1 MKVNKW
7 TAALASA
14 GVLGGVTAQA
24 EESPVMTALASTT
37 ISGYV
42 DVSAHWNPDRNRGA
56 VPNFGK
62 GEQNKSDGF
71 NLNVVD
77 LTISKPLDE
86 SQWAAGYT
94 AELWLGPDAVG
105 YNTSGGGG
113 DIAVKQAYVELRA
126 PLRNGL
132 DFKVGVFDTIIG
144 YEYANNNL
152 NPNYTRSWGWTVE
165 PTQHTGALMSY
176 AFNDMISASAGIANT
191 FGAGINARAHGST
204 TEPKSESDKTALGA
218 LAVTLPESTG
228 FLEGSTI
235 YGGIVYGFDNI
246 DNGALSGAN
255 RVNYYAGAT
264 LNTPVDGLTF
274 GLAWDYATASASVVG
289 GGPGYH
295 QNVFGLYA
303 SHQTTEKMSLH
314 LRGEY
319 AQGDGLFVQPDGDD
333 GEIWS
338 VTGTVQYDLWDNVIS
353 RLEVRYDSAD
363 GASSGPGAG
372 PLGATWSEDEEWLI
386 ALNLIYNF

>member
-1 MKVNKW
+1 MKMNKW

-42 DVSAHWNPDRNRGA
+42 DVSAHWNLDRNRGA

-62 GEQNKSDGF
+62 GEVNKSDGF

-94 AELWLGPDAVG
+94 AELWFGPDAVG
-105 YNTSGGGG
+105 YNPTAYG
-113 DIAVKQAYVELRA
+113 DGNESFAVKQAYVELRA
-126 PLRNGL
+126 PAGNGL

-152 NPNYTRSWGWTVE
+152 NPNYTRSWGWTIE
-165 PTQHTGALMSY
+165 PTQHTGVLMSY
-176 AFNDMISASAGIANT
+176 EFNEVLSASAGIANT
-191 FGAGINARAHGST
+191 FNAGINTRAHAST
-204 TEPKSESDKTALGA
+204 VEPKKESDKTVMGA
-218 LAVTLPESTG
+218 LSVTLPESTG
-228 FLEGSTI
+228 FLEGSTL
-235 YGGIVYGFDNI
+235 YVGSVYGFDAGTQGI
-246 DNGALSGAN
+246 SGGN

-264 LNTPVDGLTF
+264 FNLPVDGLSL
-274 GLAWDYATASASVVG
+274 GLAWDYAGAEPSIFG
-289 GGPGYH
+289 GGAIDGYH
-295 QNVFGLYA
+295 QNVFGVYL
-303 SHQTTEKMSLH
+303 SHQTTEKLSLH
-314 LRGEY
+314 ARGEFAKGNLIY
-319 AQGDGLFVQPDGDD
+319 TQTDASE

-338 VTGTVQYDLWDNVIS
+338 AVGTIQYDLWDNVLS
-353 RLEVRYDSAD
+353 RLEVRYDNAED
-363 GASSGPGAG
+363 GVAS
-372 PLGATWSEDEEWLI
+372 LGWSKRDEVLV